1 MDTNTNMN
9 EIMSASQAF
18 MDEDRLRIAG
28 LLAVEPLTA
37 AQVAERL
44 SLHPAKVQR
53 HLEVLGDMGLVKEQ
67 AGSYRLDVAGLNA
80 LSQRLL
86 ADRSKGKLDESFEG
100 DEYDRKVLRDYM
112 QSDGR
117 LKQIPSQHKK
127 LLVILRY
134 LAGRFEPGVRYSEKD
149 VNAMLKPVHDDTAAL
164 RRYLVDEGFLAREAG
179 IYWRTESAPVEG

>member
-1 MDTNTNMN
+1 
-9 EIMSASQAF
+9 
-18 MDEDRLRIAG
+18 
-28 LLAVEPLTA
+28 
-37 AQVAERL
+37 
-44 SLHPAKVQR
+44 
-53 HLEVLGDMGLVKEQ
+53 
-67 AGSYRLDVAGLNA
+67 VAGLNA

-149 VNAMLKPVHDDTAAL
+149 VNAMLKPVHADTAAL
-164 RRYLVDEGFLAREAG
+164 RRYLVDEGFLARQAG
-179 IYWRTESAPVEG
+179 IYWRTEAAPIEG

>member
-9 EIMSASQAF
+9 EILSASQAF

-37 AQVAERL
+37 AQIAERL
-44 SLHPAKVQR
+44 SLHPARVQR

-67 AGSYRLDVAGLNA
+67 DGSYRLDVAGLNA

-86 ADRSKGKLDESFEG
+86 ADRSKTKLDESFEG

-112 QSDGR
+112 LPDGR

-134 LAGRFEPGVRYSEKD
+134 LAGRFEPGVRYSEKE

-164 RRYLVDEGFLAREAG
+164 RRYLVDEGFLARQAG
-179 IYWRTESAPVEG
+179 IYWRTEAAPSEG

>member
-1 MDTNTNMN
+1 MDTNTNMD
-9 EIMSASQAF
+9 EILSASQAF
-18 MDEDRLRIAG
+18 MDDERLRIAG

-44 SLHPAKVQR
+44 SLHPARVQR
-53 HLEVLGDMGLVKEQ
+53 HLEVLGEMGLVKQQES
-67 AGSYRLDVAGLNA
+67 AYRLDVAGLNA

-86 ADRSKGKLDESFEG
+86 ADRSKSKLDESFEG

-112 QSDGR
+112 LPDGR

-134 LAGRFEPGVRYSEKD
+134 VAGRFEPGVRYSEKD
-149 VNAMLKPVHDDTAAL
+149 VNAMLKPVHADTAAL
-164 RRYLVDEGFLAREAG
+164 RRYLVDEGFMAREAG
-179 IYWRTESAPVEG
+179 IYWRTQAAPAEG